1 MRGLII
7 AVSFLTRIPVPARV
21 HTDKDIALGVPWFPV
36 VGALIGVLCA
46 LVYGAAL
53 TELPPFLSATIALAT
68 GVLLTGAFHE
78 DGLADTFD
86 AFGGGWTKEERMRIL
101 KDPTHGTYGVMA
113 LVLSTMLR
121 AGAITTFTFPVAL
134 AVLPAA
140 HAVSRAASV
149 ALLGTVRPAG
159 EGLGASYGE
168 AVTRGRA
175 AVGVVIGL
183 LIGAAG
189 LGVWLLPAVAV
200 VTLCTWIVGR
210 WSLAKIGGIS
220 GDALG
225 ATQQIAEIAVLA
237 VAVAM
242 V

>member
-1 MRGLII
+1 MRGFVI
-7 AVSFLTRIPVPARV
+7 AISFLTRIPVPARV
-21 HTDKDIALGVPWFPV
+21 HTDRDIALGVPWFPV

-46 LVYGAAL
+46 LIYGAAL
-53 TELPPFLSATIALAT
+53 SEFPPFLSATLALTA

-86 AFGGGWTKEERMRIL
+86 AFAGGWTKEERMRIL
-101 KDPTHGTYGVMA
+101 KDPTHGTYGVLA
-113 LVLSTMLR
+113 LALSAMLR
-121 AGAITTFTFPVAL
+121 AAAITTFTFPIAL

-140 HAVSRAASV
+140 HAVSRSASV
-149 ALLGTVRPAG
+149 ALLGTMRPAG
-159 EGLGASYGE
+159 EGLGASYGA
-168 AVTRGRA
+168 AVTSRRA

-189 LGVWLLPAVAV
+189 LGVWLLPV
-200 VTLCTWIVGR
+200 VGVVSLCTWVVGR

-225 ATQQIAEIAVLA
+225 ATQQITEIAVLA